1 MGLQACRVWLHAG
14 TFHYVYTVRK
24 KLVVAGDFCNASGW
38 RARVSAAE
46 EWLEKQGKG
55 EKDKDAVGLVEIFVH
70 GLENVE
76 LPRATHMLEHM
87 LERGE
92 APSPAR
98 RAYLEE
104 ILAWEEELRK
114 EAQAPERADVKKELE
129 RPGVKQALAKV
140 RDLALRK

>member
-14 TFHYVYTVRK
+14 TFHYVYTVRQ

-76 LPRATHMLEHM
+76 LPRM
-87 LERGE
+87 LERDE

-104 ILAWEEELRK
+104 ILAWADELRK

-140 RDLALRK
+140 RDLLALRK

>member
-76 LPRATHMLEHM
+76 LPRATRM

-140 RDLALRK
+140 RDLLALRK